1 MSNIADNKK
10 IRSHLKEL
18 FEREN
23 YSKIILEIESV
34 CNESERDSFLHNL
47 YGICKTLNPKKN
59 QNDLVIALEN
69 FKNGY
74 LKGKNSL
81 QGLHSLENFAN
92 VSIELEN
99 HDNSYNFFLEGIKF
113 YEETEKENTYNEKLS
128 GAASKVYKRL
138 LNVKKRIKTLKKII
152 DKGTQNK
159 LFWCS
164 YIYTNNFTYDW
175 KQIDY
180 YNFSKKFQD
189 FSENYEIKGNS
200 SVVQFNFEK
209 PRVGFISGSTNPGH
223 STNYFLES
231 LLKNVKTKNI
241 DTYFFSLTDTKEENS
256 YDIKIKKYFKKWI
269 NISESNLE
277 NSIKIIQE
285 NKINI
290 LIDLMGFTGPNKI
303 EIFQNRVAPIQML
316 WLGYNNTVGL
326 KNLDYLISDIN
337 LIKQDEDKMYH
348 EKVIKLNHIWN
359 SHIGFNFV
367 RKKNELPY
375 KQNRYI
381 TFGSFNN
388 YLKISDDVVE
398 IWSEI
403 LKKIPNSK
411 LLLKSSNKFN
421 EKAIIEKFNKFNVKD
436 RLIVLDYCKSHED
449 HLMQYQKVD
458 IVLDTFP
465 YTGVTTSFEALWMN
479 VPVLTMKGFNA
490 NSRCGES
497 INLNANMEYFI
508 ANNREEYIEKATY
521 MSRNHEKL
529 DNYRDKLFN
538 EILNSPLFDT
548 KKFTDEF
555 LNKLDYIFNKHKVK
569 YGTK

>member
-152 DKGTQNK
+152 DRGTQNK

-164 YIYTNNFTYDW
+164 YIYTNNFIYDW

-189 FSENYEIKGNS
+189 FFKNYEIKRNS
-200 SVVQFNFEK
+200 NLIQFNFEK
-209 PRVGFISGSTNPGH
+209 PRIGFISGSTNPGH

-231 LLKNVKTKNI
+231 LLKNINKKNI
-241 DTYFFSLTDTKEENS
+241 DTYFFSLADVKEENS
-256 YDIKIKKYFKKWI
+256 FEIKIKKYFQKWI
-269 NISESNLE
+269 NISELNLE

-303 EIFQNRVAPIQML
+303 ELFQNRVAPIQML
-316 WLGYNNTVGL
+316 WLGYNNTAGL
-326 KNLDYLISDIN
+326 KNSDYLISDAN
-337 LIKQDEDKMYH
+337 LIKQDEEKMYH
-348 EKVIKLNHIWN
+348 EEVIKLNHIWN
-359 SHIGFNFV
+359 SHIGFNFE
-367 RKKNELPY
+367 RKKNELP
-375 KQNRYI
+375 
-381 TFGSFNN
+381 
-388 YLKISDDVVE
+388 
-398 IWSEI
+398 
-403 LKKIPNSK
+403 
-411 LLLKSSNKFN
+411 
-421 EKAIIEKFNKFNVKD
+421 
-436 RLIVLDYCKSHED
+436 
-449 HLMQYQKVD
+449 
-458 IVLDTFP
+458 
-465 YTGVTTSFEALWMN
+465 
-479 VPVLTMKGFNA
+479 
-490 NSRCGES
+490 
-497 INLNANMEYFI
+497 
-508 ANNREEYIEKATY
+508 
-521 MSRNHEKL
+521 
-529 DNYRDKLFN
+529 
-538 EILNSPLFDT
+538 
-548 KKFTDEF
+548 
-555 LNKLDYIFNKHKVK
+555 
-569 YGTK
+569 